1 MDWQIKPLSKK
12 SSLSGADLSVGDE
25 VVSFVYIGEN
35 SLIERID
42 ILKNELDNTPLPQNV
57 IGKWERKVSESP
69 EQDEKFARKL
79 ALASS
84 EDLFISL
91 FDNESVDA
99 PQKDIIKML
108 LALQLERKRILKS
121 SAHPQNGIQTYIHTA
136 SKREFQVRQIDIDDN
151 LIINIQSQLN
161 SLII

>member
-12 SSLSGADLSVGDE
+12 SSLSGTDLSVGDE
-25 VVSFVYIGEN
+25 VVSLVYIGEN
-35 SLIERID
+35 ALIERID
-42 ILKNELDNTPLPQNV
+42 ILKSELENTPLPKNI
-57 IGKWERKVSESP
+57 IGRWERKVSENP
-69 EQDEKFARKL
+69 DQDEKFARKL

-84 EDLFISL
+84 EDLFLSL

-121 SAHPQNGIQTYIHTA
+121 VTHLQNGIQTYIHVS
-136 SKREFQVRQIDIDDN
+136 SKREFQVRQIDIDDT
-151 LIINIQSQLN
+151 LIINIQSQLDT
-161 SLII
+161 LII